1 MRAVVQRVE
10 SASVSIDGRVHASI
24 GKGLVVLVG
33 VGRDDTDADAD
44 WLCKKIINLRI
55 FGNGEGKMSLNVKE
69 TGGSILA
76 VSQFTLFG
84 DCRKGNRPD
93 FTSAAAPREALS
105 LYGRFIEKLR
115 SSSIIEVVTGVFGAA
130 MVVSLINDG
139 PVTIVL
145 DSAAPQA

>member
-1 MRAVVQRVE
+1 M
-10 SASVSIDGRVHASI
+10 
-24 GKGLVVLVG
+24 
-33 VGRDDTDADAD
+33 
-44 WLCKKIINLRI
+44 
-55 FGNGEGKMSLNVKE
+55 
-69 TGGSILA
+69 A

-93 FTSAAAPREALS
+93 FTSAASGQDAKTM
-105 LYGRFIEKLR
+105 YDRFISKLR

-130 MVVSLINDG
+130 MVVTLINDG